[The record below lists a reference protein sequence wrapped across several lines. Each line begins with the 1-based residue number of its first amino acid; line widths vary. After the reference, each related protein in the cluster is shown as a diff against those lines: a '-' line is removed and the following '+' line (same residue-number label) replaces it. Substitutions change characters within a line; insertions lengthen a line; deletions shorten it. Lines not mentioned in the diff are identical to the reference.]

1 MHIPF
6 SPLEVSTYQTSEE
19 FAESDL
25 IISLLQLQ
33 DIYGNIVMN
42 ASYQKMY
49 CPDRSG
55 HKTEKGNV
63 RDIPHTHI
71 NVIICSCV

>member
-1 MHIPF
+1 MHVPF
-6 SPLEVSTYQTSEE
+6 SPLEVSIYQISEE

-33 DIYGNIVMN
+33 DIYENIVMN

-49 CPDRSG
+49 YPDRSG

-63 RDIPHTHI
+63 GDMPYTHM
-71 NVIICSCV
+71 